1 MTENYPNSFYRGISE
16 QYYKDGYLLPE
27 SFHID
32 TDTGRSDGYNEISI
46 TWNDE
51 VDSFKAIASQLNE
64 RTRVI
69 QFQAGIAEIQK
80 KEFEERMRPQL
91 MLKNMSYERAPLE
104 NNKYH
109 GNILLKDSLDKTM
122 RTMIKS
128 QLALLAQARIHRN
141 PYAEDAGNM
150 SKTIC

>member
-1 MTENYPNSFYRGISE
+1 MENYPSSLYRGISE

-27 SFHID
+27 TFHID
-32 TDTGRSDGYNEISI
+32 TETGRSDGYTEISI

-51 VDSFKAIASQLNE
+51 PEAFNVIASQVNE
-64 RTRVI
+64 RTGLI
-69 QFQAGIAEIQK
+69 QFTAGIAEIQK
-80 KEFEERMRPQL
+80 KEFEDRMQPHL
-91 MLKNMSYERAPLE
+91 IVKNMSYERAPLD

-128 QLALLAQARIHRN
+128 QLALLAQACIHRN
-141 PYAEDAGNM
+141 PCVGVE
-150 SKTIC
+150 